1 MGTDTLREDA
11 RLVARAREL
20 LARAARGCVT
30 YTAFLTPR
38 EQMLLGRELAASRD
52 TCTLAGGYPAAER
65 QRMVFLPDYLAFL
78 SLEER
83 ETLLAEELAEVLVPL
98 RIQGSGYRVLSHRDY
113 LGAVLSLGISRDAV
127 GDIVLADAHSAVLIT
142 DQVIARFLIESL
154 TRVAQDAV
162 RVMRIELPP
171 GFDGGRRFEA
181 MTDTVASPRADAVI
195 AALLHLSRERA
206 QALFTEGRVEVDYEP
221 LTRYDKELAAGATV
235 SVRGFGKFIV
245 RSVSDQTKK
254 GRYRLVAD
262 RYV

>member
-1 MGTDTLREDA
+1 MGADILREDA

-20 LARAARGCVT
+20 LVRAARGCVT

-38 EQMLLGRELAASRD
+38 EQMLLGRELSAACD
-52 TCTLAGGYPAAER
+52 AYVLAGGYGAAER
-65 QRMVFLPDYLAFL
+65 QRMVFLPDYLML
-78 SLEER
+78 LPPEER
-83 ETLLAEELAEVLVPL
+83 EPLLAGELAEVLVPL

-127 GDIVLADAHSAVLIT
+127 GDIVPVDDYSAVLIT
-142 DQVIARFLIESL
+142 DYVIATFLTESL

-162 RVMRIELPP
+162 RVIRTELAPD
-171 GFDGGRRFEA
+171 FDGGRRFEPI
-181 MTDTVASPRADAVI
+181 TDTVASPRADAVV

-245 RSVSDQTKK
+245 RSVSDQTRK